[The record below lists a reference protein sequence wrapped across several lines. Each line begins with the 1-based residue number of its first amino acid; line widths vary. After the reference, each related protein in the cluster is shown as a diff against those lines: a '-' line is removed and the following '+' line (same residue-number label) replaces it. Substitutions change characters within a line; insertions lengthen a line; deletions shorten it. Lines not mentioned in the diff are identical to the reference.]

1 MKDYCTGCGEEL
13 SVVEYIN
20 DGVINGNYCL
30 DCMTCSL
37 CGEILPADRLA
48 FMQLYQIKGQTAMM
62 SVPAKEC
69 AHCIANPKLWK
80 DVEEDVNIFN

>member
-1 MKDYCTGCGEEL
+1 
-13 SVVEYIN
+13 
-20 DGVINGNYCL
+20 
-30 DCMTCSL
+30 
-37 CGEILPADRLA
+37 
-48 FMQLYQIKGQTAMM
+48 MM